1 MKARD
6 YSINRIEYNKDYSI
20 QRNFKK
26 EQVLRTPSY
35 MRKQIGESAGLK

>member
-26 EQVLRTPSY
+26 E
-35 MRKQIGESAGLK
+35 